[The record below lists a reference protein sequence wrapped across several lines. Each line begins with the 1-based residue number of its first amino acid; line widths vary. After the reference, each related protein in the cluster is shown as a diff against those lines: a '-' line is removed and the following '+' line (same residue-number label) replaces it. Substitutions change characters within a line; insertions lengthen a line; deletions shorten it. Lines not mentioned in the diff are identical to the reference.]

1 MLIEC
6 LIKREG
12 PTPVELGKTR
22 YMFMPIP
29 NLNRKKGEPS
39 TSVCEINSEEHLEFL
54 LKSNQFRQYKDGQI
68 IEEVKDLDLTGFSIV
83 KHQEGR
89 MEGYRVEDGT
99 VKPKEYIGSDG
110 IRRQSLQNLP
120 PFDTEF
126 TAWQW
131 LREEVSMSVKEEG

>member
-12 PTPVELGKTR
+12 STPVELGKTR

-29 NLNRKKGEPS
+29 NLSRKSGEPS

-54 LKSNQFRQYKDGQI
+54 LKSNQFRPYKDDQT
-68 IEEVKDLDLTGFSIV
+68 IEEAKNIDLTGFSIV

-89 MEGYRVEDGT
+89 MEGYRIEDST

-110 IRRQSLQNLP
+110 MRRKSLQNLP

>member
-29 NLNRKKGEPS
+29 NLNRKSGEPS

-54 LKSNQFRQYKDGQI
+54 LKSNQFRPYKDGQI
-68 IEEVKDLDLTGFSIV
+68 VEEVKDVDLTGFSIV

-89 MEGYRVEDGT
+89 MEGYRIEDGT

-110 IRRQSLQNLP
+110 VRRKTLQNLP